1 MLLSLLWCS
10 VSTQT
15 CETSTAQIPVEIRAF
30 NNDTGVGKHFFQ
42 DVLVDSSSNRYLFS
56 LLENGGDVYLTKV
69 LSDGTYNYTKVYQ
82 GVEGQPKS
90 LLTVFS
96 NDESII
102 RMLSRSSGQIV
113 QVSEIQT
120 SKIFLNQFVILIQS
134 FLSITTILEFLALN
148 ITGKFLCA
156 LNFQIYVIFFYQFT
170 HTI

>member
-15 CETSTAQIPVEIRAF
+15 CETSTTQMPVEIRAF
-30 NNDTGVGKHFFQ
+30 NNITSTGRHFFQ
-42 DVLVDSSSNRYLFS
+42 DVLVDSSSNRYLFT
-56 LLENGGDVYLTKV
+56 LLDDGGDVYLTKV

-82 GVEGQPKS
+82 GAEGKSKS

-113 QVSEIQT
+113 QVSEILT

-134 FLSITTILEFLALN
+134 FLSIITILEFLALN

-156 LNFQIYVIFFYQFT
+156 LNFQIHVNFFYQFT